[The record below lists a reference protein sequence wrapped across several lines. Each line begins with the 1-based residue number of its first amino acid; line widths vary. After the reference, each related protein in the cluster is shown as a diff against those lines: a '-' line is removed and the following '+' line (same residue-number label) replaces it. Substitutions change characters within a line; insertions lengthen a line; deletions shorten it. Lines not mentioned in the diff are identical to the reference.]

1 MPSIV
6 RVAQR
11 RLRALLGP
19 GRGPAR
25 QSMVALGLGLVA
37 SLIAGLTLGS
47 INATLSELPGLL
59 VLVPGA
65 IGLRGMI
72 FGALGSR
79 LGTSIHAGT
88 FRSSVRRDS
97 VLGQNLQA
105 AGVLTLLTAVL
116 LGVTAKVMAA
126 GFGVEQT
133 IAMSRFV
140 AVSLIGGLLS
150 SAVLA
155 VLTVSL
161 ASTAARRDWDPDNV
175 MAPLV
180 TACGD
185 MVTLPALYLASL
197 LVASNRVSDVIAA
210 LGAAGAGG
218 GLVWAARRGAREL
231 QTIVRESVP
240 VVVVAGVLSLVAGLL
255 LEKQIGR
262 FVAYPALLSLVP
274 PFLASAG
281 SLGGIVSNRL
291 TSKLHL
297 GVIEPSTF
305 PSAGARVDVG
315 MAYTLTLPVF
325 ALSSLV
331 ADLSAFLA
339 DLASPGPFTMLGV
352 AVVGGVLATTF
363 AMAVAYW
370 SAIASYRLG
379 IDPDNVGIP
388 LVTSSI
394 DLVGSFSFILAVV
407 VLV

>member
-1 MPSIV
+1 
-6 RVAQR
+6 
-11 RLRALLGP
+11 
-19 GRGPAR
+19 
-25 QSMVALGLGLVA
+25 
-37 SLIAGLTLGS
+37 
-47 INATLSELPGLL
+47 
-59 VLVPGA
+59 
-65 IGLRGMI
+65 
-72 FGALGSR
+72 
-79 LGTSIHAGT
+79 
-88 FRSSVRRDS
+88 
-97 VLGQNLQA
+97 
-105 AGVLTLLTAVL
+105 VLTLLTAVL

-197 LVASNRVSDVIAA
+197 LVASNQVSDVIAA
-210 LGAAGAGG
+210 LGAAGAAG
-218 GLVWAARRGAREL
+218 GLVWAARRGARDL

-240 VVVVAGVLSLVAGLL
+240 VVIVAGVLSLVAGLL

-305 PSAGARVDVG
+305 PSAGARGDVG

-352 AVVGGVLATTF
+352 AVAGGLLATTC

>member
-6 RVAQR
+6 LAAQR

-47 INATLSELPGLL
+47 INTTLSELPGLL

-197 LVASNRVSDVIAA
+197 LVASNQVSDVIAA
-210 LGAAGAGG
+210 LGAAGAAG
-218 GLVWAARRGAREL
+218 GLVWAARRGARDL

-240 VVVVAGVLSLVAGLL
+240 VVIVAGVLSLVAGLL

-305 PSAGARVDVG
+305 PSAGARGDVG

-352 AVVGGVLATTF
+352 AVAGGLLATTF